1 MGAGDSRDST
11 KSSTKNE
18 SKDTP
23 KESPTSSPKSFAKDS
38 PKGFPKGFRKGFNDH
53 YVRTYGDLLFDL
65 CEAVLWNPLPCSNCF
80 SLYSEK
86 STFRFAISHLL
97 DLRTELGSED
107 CLQATAPF
115 LQRYGYQVSPDEQIR
130 LDANESVSTR
140 LKQFGSYFHRLNAE
154 DQLLLL
160 LKDKYGIP
168 YFEIANAMGTPE
180 GTLKVRR
187 QQALRTLE
195 EWLWNSR

>member
-65 CEAVLWNPLPCSNCF
+65 CEAVLWNPLHAQIAFRSILKKVRSGLRF
-80 SLYSEK
+80 HTY
-86 STFRFAISHLL
+86 STFERSWVLKIAYKRLL
-97 DLRTELGSED
+97 HFSE
-107 CLQATAPF
+107 
-115 LQRYGYQVSPDEQIR
+115 RYGYQVSPDEQIR